1 MSENRPARAGI
12 STRTAALS
20 VLLFWT
26 GYYVVT
32 SARSAVSL
40 GDRVWGTF
48 DNRAL
53 VTLCG
58 MTFTWLLYL
67 FLRAFDRRPLGQRV
81 AAAFL
86 ASVPVALAYA
96 TVNYVAFRDYNVRG
110 GEPNP
115 PPYRY
120 KSPAVHVFS
129 AALEWYFF
137 IAAWAALYLTLSYA
151 AAVRESEREAA
162 RLRAATQEAE
172 LRALRYQVNPHFL
185 FNALNSVSSL
195 VMAGRNAQAE
205 TMLLNLSRFFRTGLA
220 TDPTE
225 DVPLADEIA
234 LQRLYLE
241 VEAVRFPERLRTEI
255 ELEPGVEDVCVPGMI
270 LQPLIENAIKYGVSP
285 SRRLVTVRVTA
296 RRADDRLRLEVSDDG
311 EAGAPCAGG
320 TGTGLRNVRE
330 RLMLRF
336 GSAATLTSGRR
347 AGGGFVVTI
356 EAPIV
361 RRGC

>member
-1 MSENRPARAGI
+1 MSETRAARAGI
-12 STRTAALS
+12 SFRTAALS

-26 GYYVVT
+26 GYYIVT

-58 MTFTWLLYL
+58 MAFTWLLYL
-67 FLRAFDRRPLGQRV
+67 FLRAFDRRPLGQRI

-86 ASVPVALAYA
+86 ASVPVAIAYA
-96 TVNYVAFRDYNVRG
+96 SVNYVAFRDVQVRG
-110 GEPNP
+110 AELVKE
-115 PPYRY
+115 RE
-120 KSPAVHVFS
+120 KSAAQHILY

-137 IAAWAALYLTLSYA
+137 IAAWAALYLALSYA

-225 DVPLADEIA
+225 DVPLADEVA

-241 VEAVRFPERLRTEI
+241 VEAVRFPDRLRTEI
-255 ELEPGVEDVCVPGMI
+255 TVESGLEDVCVPGMI
-270 LQPLIENAIKYGVSP
+270 LQPLVENAIKYGVSP
-285 SRRLVTVRVTA
+285 SRRLVTVRVSA
-296 RRADDRLRLEVSDDG
+296 RRQDDRVRIEVSDDG
-311 EAGAPCAGG
+311 EAAVPGPGG

-336 GSAATLTSGRR
+336 GDAATLASGPKE
-347 AGGGFVVTI
+347 GGGFVVTI

>member
-1 MSENRPARAGI
+1 
-12 STRTAALS
+12 
-20 VLLFWT
+20 
-26 GYYVVT
+26 VT

-40 GDRVWGTF
+40 GERVWGTF

-115 PPYRY
+115 LPYRY
-120 KSPAVHVFS
+120 KSPARHVS
-129 AALEWYFF
+129 EAALEWYFF
-137 IAAWAALYLTLSYA
+137 IAAWAALYLALSYA

-162 RLRAATQEAE
+162 QLRAATQEAQ

-225 DVPLADEIA
+225 DVPLADEVA

-241 VEAVRFPERLRTEI
+241 VEGVRFPDRLRTEI
-255 ELEPGVEDVCVPGMI
+255 TIEPSLEDACVPGMI
-270 LQPLIENAIKYGVSP
+270 LQPLVENAIKYGVSP
-285 SRRLVTVRVTA
+285 SRRLVTVRVAA
-296 RRADDRLRLEVSDDG
+296 RRSGDKLRLEVSDDG
-311 EAGAPCAGG
+311 EAGEPCPGG

-336 GSAATLTSGRR
+336 GEAAAIASGPRE
-347 AGGGFVVTI
+347 GGGYAVTI